1 MKRQIES
8 GLVQFRGDHTEP
20 PFRKAH
26 IRPVS
31 SEISQDSSI
40 EDESEDSDEEE
51 LATQV
56 RGTYF
61 YKQSQVSVKYLK
73 SLMGT
78 KVFNNP
84 KDHIELMK
92 LFRYMT
98 DDDPEGII
106 LDFFAGSGSTA
117 EAVLQLNHEDETKRR
132 FVLVQL
138 PEPCNPKEKEG
149 KAALKQGFETIADIT
164 KERIRRVITALNNEG
179 EGELALE
186 SRKPQDLGF
195 RVFKLDTS
203 NFTPWDGNQPEDV
216 EAVAKQLELHVE
228 HILTGRTQEDILTEL
243 LLKSGFPLS
252 TKVEQ
257 IELAG
262 KKVFSV
268 EEGAML
274 VCLEEE
280 LTNEV
285 IKAMAE
291 KKPSRVICL
300 DAGFHG
306 NDQLKTNAVQTMKAR
321 GVTSFRTV

>member
-1 MKRQIES
+1 MR
-8 GLVQFRGDHTEP
+8 
-20 PFRKAH
+20 
-26 IRPVS
+26 
-31 SEISQDSSI
+31 SELEQLGITFQYPKPK
-40 EDESEDSDEEE
+40 E
-51 LATQV
+51 LL
-56 RGTYF
+56 
-61 YKQSQVSVKYLK
+61 KYLIQI
-73 SLMGT
+73 G
-78 KVFNNP
+78 
-84 KDHIELMK
+84 IE
-92 LFRYMT
+92 RN
-98 DDDPEGII
+98 GIV
-106 LDFFAGSGSTA
+106 LDFFGGSGTTA
-117 EAVLQLNHEDETKRR
+117 QAVLELNKEGSALN

-138 PEPCNPKEKEG
+138 PEPTELSNYP
-149 KAALKQGFETIADIT
+149 TIAEIT
-164 KERIRRVITALNNEG
+164 KERVRRVIKKLHEEDAGKLDLKG
-179 EGELALE
+179 GA
-186 SRKPQDLGF
+186 KPDRGF

-203 NFTPWDGNQPEDV
+203 NFLLWDGNQPEDV
-216 EAVAKQLELHVE
+216 DAVAKQLDLHVE

-257 IELAG
+257 LELAG